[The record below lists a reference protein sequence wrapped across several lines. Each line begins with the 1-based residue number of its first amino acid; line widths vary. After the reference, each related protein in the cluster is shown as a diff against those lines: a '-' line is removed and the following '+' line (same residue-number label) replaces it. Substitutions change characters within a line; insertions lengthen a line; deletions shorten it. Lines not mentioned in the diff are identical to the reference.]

1 MIATPY
7 QEALAGATTPYV
19 VARWGRRT
27 GKDATILSILDEDD
41 LFVFPTHMR
50 MHYHREY
57 RFIKN
62 IVSEQELPD
71 RLYSSGR
78 VKRVFIMEAA
88 FMDKQYRI
96 LERCEDMNVEQIF
109 IVSTPH
115 LQSKITSSGFLFDAI
130 CARLNMC
137 LVSDYSYS
145 QVGYSDA
152 PFSDPNLSKD
162 IKKSMP
168 LKYVEEMD
176 ADYIGKKPNTN
187 ITVRIDISNETNN
200 D

>member
-27 GKDATILSILDEDD
+27 GKDATILSILGEDD
-41 LFVFPTHMR
+41 LFVFPTGMR

-62 IVSEQELPD
+62 IVSEREFSTVMHTTKD
-71 RLYSSGR
+71 
-78 VKRVFIMEAA
+78 VKRVFVMEAA
-88 FMDKQYRI
+88 FMDRLFDI
-96 LERCEDMNVEQIF
+96 LDICEKYGVEQIF

-130 CARLNMC
+130 CARLNMS

-145 QVGYSDA
+145 QVGYSDT
-152 PFSDPNLSKD
+152 PFADPNLPKE
-162 IKKSMP
+162 IKKAMP
-168 LKYVEEMD
+168 LKYVEEID

-187 ITVRIDISNETNN
+187 ITIRIDISNETDN

>member
-27 GKDATILSILDEDD
+27 GKDSTILSILDEDD

-50 MHYHREY
+50 MHYRREY

-62 IVSEQELPD
+62 IVSEQELPKN
-71 RLYSSGR
+71 LISSGR

-88 FMDKQYRI
+88 FMDKLYKI
-96 LERCEDMNVEQIF
+96 LELCEQMNVDQIF

-130 CARLNMC
+130 CARLNMS

-152 PFSDPNLSKD
+152 PFADPNLSQD
-162 IKKSMP
+162 IKKAMP
-168 LKYVEEMD
+168 FKFQEEME
-176 ADYIGKKPNTN
+176 ADYVGRKQNKL
-187 ITVRIDISNETNN
+187 TVKIEIQNETDN